1 MLLPTPRLNSSII
14 MATSLPPPSKRQR
27 TAAAEF
33 SKRQQDIDTIP
44 DNLGSIRVH
53 FIDQATGQSA
63 GPPVSVPV
71 RDANVKNLE
80 LLLNT
85 LQGNVGFPRTRTSP
99 RKPETPANADLLQE
113 ASERIPYRFTYI
125 PNTSD
130 PTRTDNARHVSNDLY
145 HTLLKP
151 DGKTTEDS
159 IALQYT
165 PQAIFR
171 VRAVSRCSSSIPGH
185 GEAILATAF
194 SSSSSSRLVTGSGD
208 STARIFDCDT
218 GTPFR
223 TLKGH
228 TSSVLVV
235 SWSPDDSTI
244 ATGSMDNTVRL
255 WNPKTGESL
264 GAPLKGH
271 TKWIT
276 SLAWEPYHLQTPG
289 RPRMASASKDAT
301 VRVWDVVA
309 KRIEL
314 VLSGHKG
321 SVSCVRWGGTGKI
334 YTCSHDK
341 TVKIWNTNAGTLIKT
356 LSSHAHWVNHLALST
371 DFVLRTGYHD
381 HTADIPPTQE
391 GKIAKAKE
399 RFEKAATIN
408 NEIVERLVT
417 ASDDFTMY
425 LWEPSKTTKPLARL
439 LGHQKQVNHVTFS
452 PDGLFIAS
460 SGWDNHVKL
469 WNARDG
475 KFIATLR
482 GHVGPVYMTCF
493 SPDSRLLVSGS
504 KDTTLKVWDT
514 KTGRLKENLPGH
526 KDEVWAV
533 DWSPDG
539 GKVASG
545 GKDKAVRLWRH

>member
-1 MLLPTPRLNSSII
+1 
-14 MATSLPPPSKRQR
+14 MATTLPPPSKRQR

-33 SKRQQDIDTIP
+33 SKKQQDIHTLSDS
-44 DNLGSIRVH
+44 LGSIENTGSIKVQ
-53 FIDQATGQSA
+53 FIERDTRQSA
-63 GPPVSVPV
+63 GPPVIVPA
-71 RDANVKNLE
+71 RDTNVKNLE

-85 LQGNVGFPRTRTSP
+85 LQGHVGLPRTRTSP
-99 RKPETPANADLLQE
+99 RKPETEANADLLQK
-113 ASERIPYRFTYI
+113 ASERISYTFI
-125 PNTSD
+125 VDSKTSD
-130 PTRTDNARHVSNDLY
+130 DKARDVSDHLY
-145 HTLLKP
+145 HALLKP
-151 DGKTTEDS
+151 GRKATEDPVDV
-159 IALQYT
+159 QYT
-165 PQAIFR
+165 PQAIFQ

-185 GEAILATAF
+185 GSPILATAF
-194 SSSSSSRLVTGSGD
+194 SPSSSSRLVTGSGD

-218 GTPFR
+218 GTPVH

-228 TSSVLVV
+228 TSWVLVV

-244 ATGSMDNTVRL
+244 ATGSMDQTVRL

-271 TKWIT
+271 SKWIT

-289 RPRMASASKDAT
+289 RPRIASSSKDAT

-341 TVKIWNTNAGTLIKT
+341 TVKIWNANEGTLIHT
-356 LSSHAHWVNHLALST
+356 LSSHAHWVKHLALST
-371 DFVLRTGYHD
+371 DFVLRTAYHD
-381 HTADIPPTQE
+381 HTAHIPATQE

-408 NEIVERLVT
+408 DEIVERLVT
-417 ASDDFTMY
+417 ASEDFTMY
-425 LWEPSKTTKPLARL
+425 LYEPSKATKPLARL
-439 LGHQKQVNHVTFS
+439 LGHQKAVNHITFS
-452 PDGLFIAS
+452 ADGLFIAS

-475 KFIATLR
+475 KFVATLR

-493 SPDSRLLVSGS
+493 SPDSRFLVSGG
-504 KDTTLKVWDT
+504 KDTTLKVWEVR
-514 KTGRLKENLPGH
+514 TGKLKEDLPGH
-526 KDEVWAV
+526 QDEVYAV

-545 GKDKAVRLWRH
+545 GKDKAVKVWRH

>member
-1 MLLPTPRLNSSII
+1 
-14 MATSLPPPSKRQR
+14 MATTLPPPSKRQR
-27 TAAAEF
+27 TATAE
-33 SKRQQDIDTIP
+33 KARAQQDVDTIP
-44 DNLGSIRVH
+44 DNLGSIRVQ
-53 FIDQATGQSA
+53 FLDQASGISA

-71 RDANVKNLE
+71 RDATVKNLE

-85 LQGNVGFPRTRTSP
+85 LQRN
-99 RKPETPANADLLQE
+99 D
-113 ASERIPYRFTYI
+113 ASERIPYRFSYRSDS
-125 PNTSD
+125 SD
-130 PTRTDNARHVSNDLY
+130 PTRLDNALDVSDDLY
-145 HTLLKP
+145 HSLLKP
-151 DGKTTEDS
+151 GLKTTEDS
-159 IALQYT
+159 ISLQYT

-194 SSSSSSRLVTGSGD
+194 SPSSSSRLVTGSGD

-218 GTPFR
+218 GTPIH

-228 TSSVLVV
+228 TSWVLVV
-235 SWSPDDSTI
+235 SWSPDDSTV

-271 TKWIT
+271 SKWTT

-289 RPRMASASKDAT
+289 RPRLASSSKDST
-301 VRVWDVVA
+301 VRVWDIVS

-341 TVKIWNTNAGTLIKT
+341 TVKIWNASDGTLAHT

-371 DFVLRTGYHD
+371 DFVLRTAYHD
-381 HTADIPPTQE
+381 HTGHVPPTQE

-399 RFEKAATIN
+399 RFDKAATIS

-452 PDGLFIAS
+452 ADGLFIAS

-504 KDTTLKVWDT
+504 KDTTLKVWEIRT
-514 KTGRLKENLPGH
+514 AKLKEDLPGH
-526 KDEVWAV
+526 QDEVYAV

-539 GKVASG
+539 SKVASG
-545 GKDKAVRLWRH
+545 GKDKAVRVWRH